1 VRRNLVAVVLLT
13 LGACSHAPPPTET
26 AKVERR
32 DDWLLALT
40 SDIDRIA
47 ANDGFEGRVRVLH
60 GGKPEVD
67 RTFGD
72 AACLPLGAGRQV
84 LAAVAVGLLV
94 EGGKLGWDDRL
105 EQRLPRTAGTSLGPL
120 TVANLLTGS
129 AGLPLAP
136 QPGGE
141 RQGDELDWLLRTV
154 GKAPLRAA
162 TGTLVDPADHRP
174 WILVESVVA
183 QVSGQS
189 FERFAQERITSPSGM
204 GGTSV
209 GETPACPGVAGG
221 TTTLE
226 DQFRLIDTLR
236 GGKLVSPQTRTA
248 LWQPRLPLGPGAEVA
263 YGFFVRTRGDQ
274 QAVGVSAE
282 GAATAYE
289 LWLDPAGNDALV
301 LLGRSQAKTARAIR
315 TALGEFYA
323 LPPRPSQAS
332 SPPRRPSSK

>member
-1 VRRNLVAVVLLT
+1 MRRNLVAVVLLT

-32 DDWLLALT
+32 DDWLLALI
-40 SDIDRIA
+40 SDLDRIA

-72 AACLPLGAGRQV
+72 TACLPLGAGRQV

-105 EQRLPRTAGTSLGPL
+105 EQRLPGTAGTSLGPL
-120 TVANLLTGS
+120 TVANLLTES

-136 QPGGE
+136 QPAGE
-141 RQGDELDWLLRTV
+141 RQGDELDWLLKTV

-162 TGTLVDPADHRP
+162 PGTLVDPADHRP
-174 WILVESVVA
+174 WILVEAVVA

-189 FERFAQERITSPSGM
+189 FERFVQERITSPSVM

-226 DQFRLIDTLR
+226 DQFRLIDALR
-236 GGKLVSPQTRTA
+236 GGKLVSPQSRTS
-248 LWQPRLPLGPGAEVA
+248 LWQPRLPLGPGAEVT
-263 YGFFVRTRGDQ
+263 YGFFLRTRGDQ

-282 GAATAYE
+282 GAASAYE

-301 LLGRSQAKTARAIR
+301 LLGRSQAKTARGIR

-332 SPPRRPSSK
+332 SPARRPSSK

>member
-1 VRRNLVAVVLLT
+1 MRLALVATVLLVS
-13 LGACSHAPPPTET
+13 GACSHAPPPTET

-40 SDIDRIA
+40 SDLDRIA

-72 AACLPLGAGRQV
+72 PVCLPLGAGRRL

-94 EGGKLGWDDRL
+94 EGGKLAWEDRL
-105 EQRLPRTAGTSLGPL
+105 EQRLPSTAATSFGPL
-120 TVANLLTGS
+120 TVANLLTDS
-129 AGLPLAP
+129 AGLAP
-136 QPGGE
+136 ASQPVGE
-141 RQGDELDWLLRTV
+141 RKGDELDWLLKTA
-154 GKAPLRAA
+154 GKFPLRAA
-162 TGTLVDPADHRP
+162 PGTLVDPADHRP
-174 WILVESVVA
+174 WILVEGVVT

-189 FERFAQERITSPSGM
+189 FERFVQERITSPMGM
-204 GGTSV
+204 TGSSL

-226 DQFRLIDTLR
+226 DQFRFIDALR
-236 GGKLVSPQTRTA
+236 AGKVVSPQTRAA
-248 LWQPRLPLGPGAEVA
+248 LWEPRLPLGPGSEVG
-263 YGFFVRTRGDQ
+263 YGFFIRTRGDQ
-274 QAVGVSAE
+274 RAVGVSTE

-289 LWLDPAGNDALV
+289 LWLDPAGTDALV
-301 LLGRSQAKTARAIR
+301 LLGCSPAKSARAIR

-323 LPPRPSQAS
+323 LPPRPQQAS
-332 SPPRRPSSK
+332 SPAKRPSAR

>member
-1 VRRNLVAVVLLT
+1 MRRNLVAVVLLT

-72 AACLPLGAGRQV
+72 TACLPLGTGRQV

-105 EQRLPRTAGTSLGPL
+105 EQRLPSTAGTSLAPL
-120 TVANLLTGS
+120 TVANLLTDS

-136 QPGGE
+136 QPSGE

-154 GKAPLRAA
+154 GKAPLRAVP
-162 TGTLVDPADHRP
+162 GTLVDPADHRP

-189 FERFAQERITSPSGM
+189 FERFAQERINSPSGM

-332 SPPRRPSSK
+332 PPARRPSSK